1 MNNEAPVP
9 KNNSEY
15 SVSDN
20 ATLALSK
27 MKIQIPYKL
36 MIAHL
41 NLNSIS
47 NKSDCISFM
56 KKSNVVILL
65 ISETKLD
72 ISFPSSQIKILALS
86 MSYLYDR
93 DSSGGERF
101 SYIRDDNPTK
111 LLKHDFRTNTENFSV
126 EIN

>member
-1 MNNEAPVP
+1 M
-9 KNNSEY
+9 
-15 SVSDN
+15 
-20 ATLALSK
+20 LALSK
-27 MKIQIPYKL
+27 TKIQIPYKL

-93 DSSGGERF
+93 DSSGGELF
-101 SYIRDDNPTK
+101 SYIRDDIPTK
-111 LLKHDFRTNTENFSV
+111 LLKYDFGTNTENSSV
-126 EIN
+126 EINLQK

>member
-1 MNNEAPVP
+1 
-9 KNNSEY
+9 
-15 SVSDN
+15 
-20 ATLALSK
+20 
-27 MKIQIPYKL
+27 

-93 DSSGGERF
+93 DSSCGERF
-101 SYIRDDNPTK
+101 SYIRDDIPTN
-111 LLKHDFRTNTENFSV
+111 LL
-126 EIN
+126 